1 MEGDVI
7 MVGSS
12 RRNRNGNQ
20 NQNTFILRS
29 SSGNSGPG
37 EDWISMELWISIDGR
52 NAREFRAD
60 VYLYGRPAREALR
73 VAYSMLSQASEGY
86 LSPADRDVLDPKRA
100 AAARNQIEYLR
111 QNQTVDNVPTQLDFF
126 QMREACVALCV
137 VTHVKSYW

>member
-86 LSPADRDVLDPKRA
+86 LSPADRDVLEDQMIEARDGLDESNRTSGYEYSWAPKDIR
-100 AAARNQIEYLR
+100 
-111 QNQTVDNVPTQLDFF
+111 T
-126 QMREACVALCV
+126 
-137 VTHVKSYW
+137 SY